1 MVDQLCSE
9 EEEEEEEEFFFCTR
23 YELCNHQERF

>member
-9 EEEEEEEEFFFCTR
+9 EEEEEELFFCTR
-23 YELCNHQERF
+23 HELCNHQERF